1 MTVWRKRWTRIARK
15 PLRIACGAGALAR
28 VAGMF
33 LLITP
38 GFLNPGSCSRN
49 LARCKMTVRDRYT
62 PPRSKTMRE
71 KIRAAIRAVPRGKVS
86 TYGAVARA
94 AGYPRGARQVVQTL
108 RHSVGLPWH
117 RILGAGGEIKLH
129 GDSAVEQ
136 RLRLQTEGVTFRG
149 RRVDMKSHQ
158 HVFGRTRRKGT

>member
-15 PLRIACGAGALAR
+15 PLRIAGGAGALAR
-28 VAGMF
+28 VGRMF

-38 GFLNPGSCSRN
+38 GFLNLGSCSRN
-49 LARCKMTVRDRYT
+49 LSRCKMTVRNRYT
-62 PPRSKTMRE
+62 PPRSKTLRE

-129 GDSAVEQ
+129 GTPPAN
-136 RLRLQTEGVTFRG
+136 RG
-149 RRVDMKSHQ
+149 RNFS
-158 HVFGRTRRKGT
+158 RTSGGYEEPSARLCQNRAQRDLSV